1 MTEISRTRW
10 RSGAL
15 IAAAAV
21 GALGVGLAAAPAL
34 AHTPTWSVTCDEVS
48 LTLTNYGH
56 NARNTVTVTVDGKDL
71 LPTETFTNDFSRTLK
86 LPEHDKE
93 VAVRLVVTASDGDQ
107 YGRDETKTAPVC
119 EEESPSPS
127 TTPSPT
133 PTPPSPTPSDT
144 PSQTPSQ
151 TPSTSAPA
159 TPAPATPAP
168 APSTSEPGLAETGSA
183 SSTPLIAGAAALVIA
198 AGGGITW
205 AARRRRGTQD

>member
-21 GALGVGLAAAPAL
+21 GALGSGLATSAAV

-48 LTLTNYGH
+48 LELTNYGA
-56 NARNTVTVTVDGKDL
+56 NAKNTVTVTVDGKDL
-71 LPTETFTNDFSRTLK
+71 LPTETFAKEFRRTLK

-93 VAVRLVVTASDGDQ
+93 LSVRLVITASDGDQ
-107 YGRDETKTAPVC
+107 FGRDETKTAPVC
-119 EEESPSPS
+119 DEGSPSPA
-127 TTPSPT
+127 PS

-144 PSQTPSQ
+144 PS
-151 TPSTSAPA
+151 TS
-159 TPAPATPAP
+159 AP
-168 APSTSEPGLAETGSA
+168 APSTSSPGLAETGSS
-183 SSTPLIAGAAALVIA
+183 SSTPLIAAAAAVVIA

-205 AARRRRGTQD
+205 AARRRRGAED

>member
-1 MTEISRTRW
+1 MSRTRW

-21 GALGVGLAAAPAL
+21 GALGVGLAAAPAV

-48 LTLTNYGH
+48 LELTNYGH

-93 VAVRLVVTASDGDQ
+93 VSVRLVITASDGDQ

-119 EEESPSPS
+119 EDESP
-127 TTPSPT
+127 TPTPT

-144 PSQTPSQ
+144 PSE

-159 TPAPATPAP
+159 TPAPA
-168 APSTSEPGLAETGSA
+168 PSTSSPGLAETGSS
-183 SSTPLIAGAAALVIA
+183 SSTPLIAAAAAVVIA

-205 AARRRRGTQD
+205 AARRRRGVQD

>member
-15 IAAAAV
+15 IAAAAI
-21 GALGVGLAAAPAL
+21 GALGVGLAAAPAV

-48 LTLTNYGH
+48 LELTNYGH
-56 NARNTVTVTVDGKDL
+56 KARNTVTVTVDGKDL

-93 VAVRLVVTASDGDQ
+93 VSVRLVITASDGDQ

-119 EEESPSPS
+119 EDESP
-127 TTPSPT
+127 TPTPT

-144 PSQTPSQ
+144 PSE

-159 TPAPATPAP
+159 TPAPA
-168 APSTSEPGLAETGSA
+168 PSTSSPGLAETGSS
-183 SSTPLIAGAAALVIA
+183 SSTPLIAAAAAVVIA

-205 AARRRRGTQD
+205 AARRRRGVQD

>member
-21 GALGVGLAAAPAL
+21 GALGVGLAAAPAV

-48 LTLTNYGH
+48 LELTNYGH

-93 VAVRLVVTASDGDQ
+93 VSVRLVITASDGDQ

-119 EEESPSPS
+119 EDESP
-127 TTPSPT
+127 TPTPT

-144 PSQTPSQ
+144 PSE

-159 TPAPATPAP
+159 TPAPA
-168 APSTSEPGLAETGSA
+168 PSTSSPGLAETGSS
-183 SSTPLIAGAAALVIA
+183 SSTPLIAAAAAVVIA

-205 AARRRRGTQD
+205 AARRRRGVQD